1 MNSLNLIEELISS
14 TNNYIS
20 TAEKLKQKSEDELHW
35 KVSPESWSILECLEH
50 LNLYS
55 DFYIPEIT
63 RAISASDSAAEP
75 EFKSGLI
82 GGYFVKSI
90 LPREKLNKIKTTKD
104 KDPINNKLDQTTI
117 ERFITNQ
124 NSFVALLEKA
134 KIVDLNKVKTKI
146 SITNLIKIKLGDTL
160 MFLNNHNFRH
170 LLQIERITKH
180 QHS

>member
-1 MNSLNLIEELISS
+1 M
-14 TNNYIS
+14 
-20 TAEKLKQKSEDELHW
+20 KQKSNTDLNW
-35 KVSPESWSILECLEH
+35 KVNPESWSILECLEH

-63 RAISASDSAAEP
+63 RAISVSNTAAKP

-90 LPREKLNKIKTTKD
+90 LPKEKLNKIKTTKD
-104 KDPINNKLDQTTI
+104 KDPINSKLGKSTI
-117 ERFITNQ
+117 ERFIANQ
-124 NSFVALLEKA
+124 NSFLELLEKA
-134 KIVDLNKVKTKI
+134 KIVDLNKIKTKI

-170 LLQIERITKH
+170 LVQIENITKH